1 MIDSR
6 LSLSGP
12 DCAGRLQRRFAQTVP
27 QKASGRQESILCS
40 VENRVHAGTARTSG
54 AGREMFLTCPL
65 IDQGISHVSQAKT
78 VLLQGRSALW
88 GFINNLT
95 RCKLWNDL
103 DIHDAALS

>member
-1 MIDSR
+1 
-6 LSLSGP
+6 
-12 DCAGRLQRRFAQTVP
+12 
-27 QKASGRQESILCS
+27 
-40 VENRVHAGTARTSG
+40 
-54 AGREMFLTCPL
+54 LTCPL